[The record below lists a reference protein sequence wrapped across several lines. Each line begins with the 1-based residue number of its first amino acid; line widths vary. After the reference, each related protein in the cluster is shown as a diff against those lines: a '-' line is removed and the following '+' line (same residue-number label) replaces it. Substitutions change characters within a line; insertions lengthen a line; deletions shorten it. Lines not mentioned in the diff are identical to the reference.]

1 MAISLTALELV
12 LRPLAGASGGSE
24 IGVVVTKS
32 FLINLGRATL
42 KNPVAGIVAE
52 RSQYAYA
59 GRRGEDLD
67 GIAGEERCDR
77 LSENNRKFQVGEQP
91 EPGSAGSKN
100 DNAAQP
106 SGRECGQERT
116 TATAVKQTSQRCGKR
131 VGKQVPT
138 RRTKQLRDPA
148 WDHEG

>member
-1 MAISLTALELV
+1 MAISLTALEFL

-42 KNPVAGIVAE
+42 ENPVAGIVAE
-52 RSQYAYA
+52 RSQCAYA

-77 LSENNRKFQVGEQP
+77 LSENDRKLHVGEHP
-91 EPGSAGSKN
+91 EPGSSGSKN

-106 SGRECGQERT
+106 GSGERGQ
-116 TATAVKQTSQRCGKR
+116 
-131 VGKQVPT
+131 
-138 RRTKQLRDPA
+138 
-148 WDHEG
+148 

>member
-1 MAISLTALELV
+1 MKASSESGLWAMAISRTPLELL
-12 LRPLAGASGGSE
+12 LRTLAGASGGSE

-67 GIAGEERCDR
+67 GIAGEERCNR
-77 LSENNRKFQVGEQP
+77 LRENNRKFQVGENA
-91 EPGSAGSKN
+91 EPGGAGS
-100 DNAAQP
+100 
-106 SGRECGQERT
+106 
-116 TATAVKQTSQRCGKR
+116 
-131 VGKQVPT
+131 
-138 RRTKQLRDPA
+138 
-148 WDHEG
+148 

>member
-1 MAISLTALELV
+1 MAISLTALELG
-12 LRPLAGASGGSE
+12 LSPLAGASGGSE

-32 FLINLGRATL
+32 FLVNLGRATL

-67 GIAGEERCDR
+67 GIAGEERCNR

-91 EPGSAGSKN
+91 EPGGPCGKN
-100 DNAAQP
+100 DNAAQR
-106 SGRECGQERT
+106 SGRE
-116 TATAVKQTSQRCGKR
+116 
-131 VGKQVPT
+131 
-138 RRTKQLRDPA
+138 
-148 WDHEG
+148 

>member
-1 MAISLTALELV
+1 MAISRTALEL
-12 LRPLAGASGGSE
+12 LLGSFAGASGGSE

-42 KNPVAGIVAE
+42 KNAVAGIVAE

-77 LSENNRKFQVGEQP
+77 LSEDNRKFQVDKQS
-91 EPGSAGSKN
+91 EPGSASREN
-100 DNAAQP
+100 DHAPQP
-106 SGRECGQERT
+106 GCRECGEKRT
-116 TATAVKQTSQRCGKR
+116 TAPAIEQTGQCCGEWI
-131 VGKQVPT
+131 GNQVST
-138 RRTKQLRDPA
+138 
-148 WDHEG
+148 

>member
-1 MAISLTALELV
+1 MAISLTALELL

-77 LSENNRKFQVGEQP
+77 LGEDKGKLQV
-91 EPGSAGSKN
+91 
-100 DNAAQP
+100 
-106 SGRECGQERT
+106 
-116 TATAVKQTSQRCGKR
+116 
-131 VGKQVPT
+131 
-138 RRTKQLRDPA
+138 TKQSKPGGSGGKNQDAGEP
-148 WDHEG
+148 

>member
-12 LRPLAGASGGSE
+12 LSPLAGASGGSE

-42 KNPVAGIVAE
+42 ETPVAGIVAE

-67 GIAGEERCDR
+67 GIAGEERCNR
-77 LSENNRKFQVGEQP
+77 LSENNGKFQVGEQP
-91 EPGSAGSKN
+91 EPGGARNKN

-106 SGRECGQERT
+106 VGRER
-116 TATAVKQTSQRCGKR
+116 SQ
-131 VGKQVPT
+131 Q
-138 RRTKQLRDPA
+138 
-148 WDHEG
+148 

>member
-1 MAISLTALELV
+1 MKASSESGLCAMAISRTALEL
-12 LRPLAGASGGSE
+12 LLSPLAGASGGSE

-32 FLINLGRATL
+32 FLINLGSATL

-67 GIAGEERCDR
+67 GIAGEERSDR
-77 LSENNRKFQVGEQP
+77 LSENNRKFQLGEQP
-91 EPGSAGSKN
+91 EPGGAGSKN

-106 SGRECGQERT
+106 SGREGGQERT
-116 TATAVKQTSQRCGKR
+116 TATAVKQTSQRCSKR
-131 VGKQVPT
+131 V
-138 RRTKQLRDPA
+138 
-148 WDHEG
+148 

>member
-1 MAISLTALELV
+1 MKASSESGLCAMAISLTPFEAV
-12 LRPLAGASGGSE
+12 LSPLAGASGGSE

-32 FLINLGRATL
+32 FLINLGKATL

-77 LSENNRKFQVGEQP
+77 LSENSRKFQMGEHP
-91 EPGSAGSKN
+91 EPGGAGSKN
-100 DNAAQP
+100 NYAAQR
-106 SGRECGQERT
+106 SGRERSQE
-116 TATAVKQTSQRCGKR
+116 
-131 VGKQVPT
+131 
-138 RRTKQLRDPA
+138 
-148 WDHEG
+148 